1 MAPVVEA
8 GKGHIAT
15 GAVVRDVASLV
26 AEHGRVKAT
35 AEQNLQSGLSRTS
48 RLAQHCKAALPR
60 EPCLALRRRPC
71 FAFRV
76 VHVRQGQEFDLDHR
90 SGSSL
95 TAHRVD
101 ERLKDFRRVP

>member
-15 GAVVRDVASLV
+15 GAVVRDVAGLV

-35 AEQNLQSGLSRTS
+35 AEQNLQSGPSRTS
-48 RLAQHCKAALPR
+48 RLAQHGKAALRR
-60 EPCLALRRRPC
+60 EPC

-76 VHVRQGQEFDLDHR
+76 VHVRQGQKFDLYHR

-101 ERLKDFRRVP
+101 ERLSISGE